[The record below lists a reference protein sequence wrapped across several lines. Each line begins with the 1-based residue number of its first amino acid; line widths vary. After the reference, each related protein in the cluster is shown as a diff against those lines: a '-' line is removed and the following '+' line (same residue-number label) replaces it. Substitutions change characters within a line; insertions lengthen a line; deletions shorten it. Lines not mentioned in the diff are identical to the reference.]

1 MVVHQGFLVAAMI
14 LAPTLCS
21 ADFLPLRQGNT
32 WTYREGKTGQTFTV
46 RVGTP
51 VVSNDKVYYSLHG
64 YVETKVLA
72 RIDESGQLV
81 YADEEAGLER
91 VLTPFVP
98 QEQGSWEAPFR
109 QCESLSQ
116 ALDKRGV
123 HDGVAG
129 PFENVLEVRYRTVS
143 CADAG
148 VEAEQYAENIG
159 MVRRVVNSIAGPRKF
174 DLVHA
179 QVGRSTIDTASHGR
193 FSVSADLTSGLPRIP
208 VTLRLFTDPAIGL
221 NLPFATAQEF
231 DVLLLDSTG
240 KVAWRWS
247 DGQAFTQAAHS
258 LTVNGNWSTE
268 VELPREAL
276 LAGPSGAP
284 DFTLQAWLTTTG
296 DAPRFAASVPISV
309 VAPASQSASLPR
321 RARLR

>member
-51 VVSNDKVYYSLHG
+51 VVTNDKVYYSLDG
-64 YVETKVLA
+64 YVEKKVLA

-98 QEQGSWEAPFR
+98 LEQGSWEAPFR
-109 QCESLSQ
+109 QCDSLSQ
-116 ALDKRGV
+116 ALEKRGV
-123 HDGVAG
+123 HDGAAG
-129 PFENVLEVRYRTVS
+129 PLENVLEVRYRTVS

-159 MVRRVVNSIAGPRKF
+159 MVRRVVNSIAGPRKY
-174 DLVHA
+174 DLVYA
-179 QVGRSTIDTASHGR
+179 QVGSLKIDAAAHGQ
-193 FSVSADLTSGLPRIP
+193 FSVSVDLISDLPQFP
-208 VTLRLFTDPAIGL
+208 VTLRLFTNPAIGL
-221 NLPFATAQEF
+221 NLPFSTAQEF
-231 DVLLLDSTG
+231 DLLLLDSSG
-240 KVAWRWS
+240 KAVWRWS
-247 DGQAFTQAAHS
+247 DGQAFTQAAHR
-258 LTVNGNWSTE
+258 LTVHGAWSTQ
-268 VELPREAL
+268 VDLPRAAL
-276 LAGPSGAP
+276 VSGSSATP

-309 VAPASQSASLPR
+309 VAPASQNASLPR